1 MLTEQDVMARL
12 QSVIDPETGISI
24 VDMGLIY
31 SAGVDPSPHQP
42 HGKVHI
48 LYTLTTPACPL
59 SETIFQ
65 SMNDVFSG
73 LSGFDPVRDITLELT
88 FDPPWTIDR
97 LSEEAKAELGF

>member
-1 MLTEQDVMARL
+1 MLSQDQVMDRL
-12 QSVIDPETGISI
+12 RKVIDPETGISI

-31 SAGVDPSPHQP
+31 SVGVDESPHQP
-42 HGKVHI
+42 HGRVHV

-65 SMNDVFSG
+65 MMSDIFAD
-73 LSGFDPVRDITLELT
+73 LEGFDSVRDVALELT

>member
-1 MLTEQDVMARL
+1 MLTENAVLERL
-12 QSVIDPETGISI
+12 RGVIDPETGISI

-31 SAGVDPSPHQP
+31 QVGVDPSQHHT

-65 SMNDVFSG
+65 SMNEVFSD
-73 LSGFDPVRDITLELT
+73 LEDFLPSRDIALELT